1 MPQWAAMSADSLTRA
16 TASLYG
22 LALGDALGSQ
32 FFVPANRPFL
42 ASRTPPPAPWRWTD
56 DTEMARSV
64 YRILNDHGTLDQD
77 ALAAAFAAHH
87 DFDRGYGPATTPVR
101 TGSVQGV
108 VIR

>member
-1 MPQWAAMSADSLTRA
+1 
-16 TASLYG
+16 
-22 LALGDALGSQ
+22 
-32 FFVPANRPFL
+32 
-42 ASRTPPPAPWRWTD
+42 
-56 DTEMARSV
+56 MACSV